1 MKPQVLAS
9 SVNDQNLRRSDYFK
23 TALNTNVGDGRNSV
37 EVHECSHR
45 VLSVIID
52 FMYGIAL
59 PEELGVEQLCSL
71 LAMADLYLMEGLK
84 NAVAPLLSKMLELD
98 NILGISRLAEE
109 HTATKLRERCFSF
122 IFANADA
129 MSPQLMDDLAIALPL
144 LGRAC
149 LQRYRVQAFANRIS
163 HYDLH
168 MDLYKKRA
176 EFSSDLDYGNYVRVN
191 IKSGMIVQYMG
202 GSGGLIP
209 VGTLGQVDSK
219 VDERNAV
226 VVTWQNGKTAVHG
239 LSPNVN
245 EIEIIAAPSY

>member
-1 MKPQVLAS
+1 MDIAAS
-9 SVNDQNLRRSDYFK
+9 ELMTRIAELGQNRANADVTLNCEGITIKAHSFILELRSDYFK
-23 TALNTNVGDGRNSV
+23 TALNTNVGDRRNSV

-59 PEELGVEQLCSL
+59 PEELGVHQLCSL

-98 NILGISRLAEE
+98 NILGISRLAEK

-122 IFANADA
+122 IFANADT

-176 EFSSDLDYGNYVRVN
+176 EFSSDLDYGNFVRVK

-202 GSGGLIP
+202 GKGGN
-209 VGTLGQVDSK
+209 S
-219 VDERNAV
+219 
-226 VVTWQNGKTAVHG
+226 W
-239 LSPNVN
+239 
-245 EIEIIAAPSY
+245 PSRQ

>member
-1 MKPQVLAS
+1 MELFVCTPP
-9 SVNDQNLRRSDYFK
+9 
-23 TALNTNVGDGRNSV
+23 T
-37 EVHECSHR
+37 
-45 VLSVIID
+45 
-52 FMYGIAL
+52 
-59 PEELGVEQLCSL
+59 EELGVEQLCSL

-98 NILGISRLAEE
+98 NILGISRLAEK

-122 IFANADA
+122 IFANADT

-191 IKSGMIVQYMG
+191 IKSGIIVQYMG
-202 GSGGLIP
+202 GNGGLIP

>member
-59 PEELGVEQLCSL
+59 PEELGVHQLCSL

-98 NILGISRLAEE
+98 NILGIS
-109 HTATKLRERCFSF
+109 
-122 IFANADA
+122 
-129 MSPQLMDDLAIALPL
+129 LPRSS
-144 LGRAC
+144 GSDVSASS
-149 LQRYRVQAFANRIS
+149 LQTQT
-163 HYDLH
+163 
-168 MDLYKKRA
+168 
-176 EFSSDLDYGNYVRVN
+176 
-191 IKSGMIVQYMG
+191 Q
-202 GSGGLIP
+202 
-209 VGTLGQVDSK
+209 
-219 VDERNAV
+219 
-226 VVTWQNGKTAVHG
+226 
-239 LSPNVN
+239 
-245 EIEIIAAPSY
+245 